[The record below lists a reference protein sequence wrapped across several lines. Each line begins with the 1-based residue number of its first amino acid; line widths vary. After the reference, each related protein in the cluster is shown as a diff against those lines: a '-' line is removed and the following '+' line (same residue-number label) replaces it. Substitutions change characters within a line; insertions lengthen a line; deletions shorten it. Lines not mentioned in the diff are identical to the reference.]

1 MRMKK
6 FIISL
11 CLMMSLVN
19 LYAKVPQWVTRRP
32 IDNTKYIGI
41 GMAPVS
47 DPDHRNIAVTNAML
61 DIASQISVNVESNS
75 FMQTLD
81 VDGRSRELFE
91 EKVNS
96 KVAANISGHEFKDSY
111 QSETLYYVYYELDRK
126 KYERFVADQRK
137 KGVEL
142 GLDYYAKGRAAEAS
156 HAYVNAVKLYSK
168 GLEAIEPYLYLDLRT
183 KYEGKSID
191 LPSELYNACVGVF
204 SGFELVPNVT
214 ELSVEA
220 FKPCPDPLAV
230 CLSKAGEV
238 VPNVSMKALFTTGD
252 GALTA
257 DTKTDVTG
265 TAVFYITNV
274 TSKAAIQ
281 AVDVRIDD
289 SFVSELPDSYKAL
302 IDTSVFPKVTFTLVL
317 VSPDYT
323 AYYEAVKNDIDACD
337 KQIRSI
343 LANNNF
349 DLSSDNFADFYVSLA
364 TTYEE
369 GSKVAGELFDMK
381 ECFASLNLKVY
392 DNKTRVEILN
402 YNIPQI
408 RVLVPVSNSSLQAKA
423 VCARELMKRAN
434 VQLPQ
439 ELKKMNVNR

>member
-1 MRMKK
+1 MCMKK
-6 FIISL
+6 FLLSL
-11 CLMMSLVN
+11 CLMISLVN
-19 LYAKVPQWVTRRP
+19 LYAKVPQWVTRKP
-32 IDNTKYIGI
+32 VDNTKYIGI

-47 DPDHRNIAVTNAML
+47 DPDYRNIAVTNAML
-61 DIASQISVNVESNS
+61 DIASQISINIESNS

-81 VDGRSRELFE
+81 VDGHSRELFE

-96 KVAANISGHEFKDSY
+96 KVAANISGHELKDSY
-111 QSETLYYVYYELDRK
+111 QSETHYYVYYELDRK
-126 KYERFVADQRK
+126 KYEKFVAGQKK

-142 GLDYYAKGRAAEAS
+142 GLDYYTKGRAAEAS
-156 HAYVNAVKLYSK
+156 HSYVNAVKLYAK
-168 GLEAIEPYLYLDLRT
+168 GLEAIEPYLYLDLKA

-214 ELSVEA
+214 ELAVEV

-238 VPNVSMKALFTTGD
+238 VSNVSMKALFTTGD

-281 AVDVRIDD
+281 TVDVRVDD
-289 SFVSELPDSYKAL
+289 SFISELPDSYKAL
-302 IDTSVFPKVTFTLVL
+302 IDTSVFPRVTFTLVL

-323 AYYEAVKNDIDACD
+323 AYYEAVRNDIDACD
-337 KQIRSI
+337 RQIRSI

-349 DLSSDNFADFYVSLA
+349 DLSSDNSADFYVSLM
-364 TTYEE
+364 TIYEE
-369 GSKVAGELFDMK
+369 GGKVSGELYDMK
-381 ECFASLNLKVY
+381 ECFASLNLRIY
-392 DNKTRVEILN
+392 DNKTRIEILN
-402 YNIPQI
+402 YNLPQI
-408 RVLVPVSNSSLQAKA
+408 RVLVPASNSIQQAKA

-439 ELKKMNVNR
+439 ELKKMNINQ

>member
-204 SGFELVPNVT
+204 SAFELVPNVT

-281 AVDVRIDD
+281 TVDVRIDD

>member
-1 MRMKK
+1 M
-6 FIISL
+6 
-11 CLMMSLVN
+11 
-19 LYAKVPQWVTRRP
+19 
-32 IDNTKYIGI
+32 
-41 GMAPVS
+41 S

>member
-1 MRMKK
+1 MLMKK

-281 AVDVRIDD
+281 TVDVRIDD

>member
-1 MRMKK
+1 MNMKK
-6 FIISL
+6 LLLSL
-11 CLMMSLVN
+11 CLMISLVN
-19 LYAKVPQWVTRRP
+19 LYAKVPQWVTKRP
-32 IDNTKYIGI
+32 VDNSKYIGI

-96 KVAANISGHEFKDSY
+96 KVAANISGHELKDTY
-111 QSETLYYVYYELDRK
+111 QSKTHYYVYYELDRK
-126 KYERFVADQRK
+126 KYEKFVADQKK

-156 HAYVNAVKLYSK
+156 HGYVNAVKLYAK
-168 GLEAIEPYLYLDLRT
+168 GLEAIEPYLYLDLKAR
-183 KYEGKSID
+183 YEGKSID
-191 LPSELYNACVGVF
+191 LPSELYNACIGVF
-204 SGFELVPNVT
+204 SGFELVSNVT
-214 ELSVEA
+214 EVSVEA

-238 VPNVSMKALFTTGD
+238 IPNVNMKAYFTTGD
-252 GALTA
+252 GALTS

-281 AVDVRIDD
+281 TVEVRIDD
-289 SFVSELPDSYKAL
+289 SFISELPDSYEAL
-302 IDTSVFPKVTFTLVL
+302 IDNSMLPGATFTLVL

-323 AYYEAVKNDIDACD
+323 AYYEAERNDIDACD
-337 KQIRSI
+337 RQIRSI

-349 DLSSDNFADFYVSLA
+349 DLSSDNSADFYVSL
-364 TTYEE
+364 TTIYEE
-369 GSKVAGELFDMK
+369 GGKVSGELYDMK
-381 ECFASLNLKVY
+381 ECFASLNLRIY

-402 YNIPQI
+402 YNLPQI
-408 RVLVPVSNSSLQAKA
+408 RVLVPANNSVQQAKA

-439 ELKKMNVNR
+439 ALKKMNVNQ

>member
-32 IDNTKYIGI
+32 IDNDKYIGI

-281 AVDVRIDD
+281 TVDVRIDD

>member
-32 IDNTKYIGI
+32 IDNAKYIGI

-47 DPDHRNIAVTNAML
+47 DPDHRSIAVTNALL
-61 DIASQISVNVESNS
+61 DIATQIGVNVEGDS

-81 VDGRSRELFE
+81 VDGKSRELFE
-91 EKVNS
+91 EKVKS
-96 KVAANISGHEFKDSY
+96 KVAANITGHELKDSY
-111 QSETLYYVYYELDRK
+111 QSKTHYYVYYELDRK
-126 KYERFVADQRK
+126 KYDRYIADQKK
-137 KGVEL
+137 KGIEL
-142 GLDYYAKGRAAEAS
+142 GLDYFTKGRAAEAS
-156 HAYVNAVKLYSK
+156 HSYVNAVKLYAK
-168 GLEAIEPYLYLDLRT
+168 GLEAIEPYLHLGMKG
-183 KYEGKSID
+183 KYNGKQID

-214 ELSVEA
+214 EVAVEA
-220 FKPCPDPLAV
+220 FKPCADPLAV

-238 VPNVSMKALFTTGD
+238 IPNVTMKASFTTGD

-265 TAVFYITNV
+265 TAVFYVTNV

-281 AVDVRIDD
+281 TVDVRVDD
-289 SFVSELPDSYKAL
+289 SFISDLPDSYKAL

-349 DLSSDNFADFYVSLA
+349 DLSSDNSADFYVSLA